1 MCCRFD
7 PSGSLLAVGLANGVI
22 KVKLRHLY
30 VHFLIQDKYLNF
42 IKIFF

>member
-7 PSGSLLAVGLANGVI
+7 PSGNLLAVGLANGVI

-30 VHFLIQDKYLNF
+30 VHFLIQDKYVNF
-42 IKIFF
+42 IKIFS